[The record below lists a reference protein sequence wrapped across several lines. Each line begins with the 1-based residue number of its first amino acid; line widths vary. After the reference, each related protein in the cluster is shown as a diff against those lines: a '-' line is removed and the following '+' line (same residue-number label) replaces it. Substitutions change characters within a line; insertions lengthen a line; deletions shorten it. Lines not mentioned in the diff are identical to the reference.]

1 MKNKGYKDMVKL
13 VSFNVENNNNK
24 SYVFKNESKRKVEFI
39 FNGIIWSF
47 KADDNID
54 VLSILEAWEMIKK
67 GVTIQ
72 LW

>member
-72 LW
+72 L